1 MRIAFYAPLKPPT
14 AATPSGDRRVARLLL
29 RAIRRAGHEPFL
41 ASRFRSY
48 EGAGDDGR
56 QRALRRRG
64 KAIAERLVSRLAA
77 AERQPDLWL
86 TYHLYYKA
94 PDWLGPAVAGAL
106 GIPYVIAEA
115 SFAAKRAG
123 GPWDLGHRAVEGA
136 LRAADHVLALN
147 ADDRGCVAPLLKPG
161 ARESSLPPFI
171 DGARYRR
178 GRALRTETRA
188 ALSARHGLDVERPW
202 LLAVGMMR
210 PGDKLASYRV
220 LAEALALC
228 ADLPWHVLIAGG
240 GAAETHVFELF
251 ARFGNRVAYLGM
263 VNDRTLAPVYGACDV
278 FVWPA
283 VREAFGMAILEAQA
297 AGLPVVAGRTGG
309 VPGIV
314 VDGSTGLLTAPNNAE
329 ECAGAV
335 RVLLENSALRKSLGA
350 AALNRVRGAHDL
362 SQAAERLDRVFR
374 NVDPQLE

>member
-1 MRIAFYAPLKPPT
+1 MRVAFYAPLKPPT

-29 RAIRRAGHEPFL
+29 RAIRRAGHDPFL

-48 EGAGDDGR
+48 EGAGDEGR
-56 QRALRRRG
+56 QKALRRRG
-64 KAIAERLVSRLAA
+64 EAIAERLVYRLAA
-77 AERQPDLWL
+77 AERRPDLWF

-106 GIPYVIAEA
+106 NIPYVVAEA
-115 SFAAKRAG
+115 SFAPKRAG
-123 GPWDLGHRAVEGA
+123 GPWDMGHRAVERA
-136 LRAADHVLALN
+136 LLAADHILALN

-161 ARESSLPPFI
+161 ARESSLPPFV

-178 GRALRTETRA
+178 GRALRAETRA
-188 ALSARHGLDVERPW
+188 ALAARHGLDPDRPW

-210 PGDKLASYRV
+210 TGDKLASYQV
-220 LAEALALC
+220 LAEALAEC
-228 ADLPWHVLIAGG
+228 TDLPWRLLIAGG

-251 ARFGNRVAYLGM
+251 ARFGDRVAFLGILD
-263 VNDRTLAPVYGACDV
+263 DRTLAPVYGACDA

-314 VDGSTGLLTAPNNAE
+314 ADGSTGLLTAPNDAKA
-329 ECAGAV
+329 CARSV
-335 RVLLENSALRKSLGA
+335 RALLVNRPLRESLGA
-350 AALNRVRGAHDL
+350 AALDRVRGEHDL
-362 SQAAERLDRVFR
+362 SQAAERLDTVFR
-374 NVDPQLE
+374 NLDPRSG